1 MATPVR
7 ARLTL
12 AVRAPYRRA
21 RLSGEYHLSSIRL
34 VSLGS
39 RPPPPITIVPAVRPV
54 VISGSLPI
62 IGQVVV
68 NLLKNALSA
77 SAAAGR
83 AGAEVDVK
91 VDGGIAGIAVADL
104 GTGVSEHAAKL
115 MFAPFAKSSRGGMG
129 LGLSICERIA
139 TSLGGSLSWENS
151 GNAGAVFRFRVPL
164 ATNAGLQ

>member
-1 MATPVR
+1 M
-7 ARLTL
+7 
-12 AVRAPYRRA
+12 
-21 RLSGEYHLSSIRL
+21 
-34 VSLGS
+34 
-39 RPPPPITIVPAVRPV
+39 
-54 VISGSLPI
+54 ISGSLPI

-91 VDGGIAGIAVADL
+91 VDGGIAEIALADL
-104 GTGVSEHAAKL
+104 GTGVSEDAAKS
-115 MFAPFAKSSRGGMG
+115 MFAPFTKSSRGGMG